1 MKFLRDLLASRV
13 SRATDALLRGDGSDA
28 QGGTPLAANDGR
40 STSGQDFVQPSDADA
55 GRRGTSAL
63 DVQAWAPS
71 LVSSMGAA
79 DAQQT
84 LASAPWQAACTARHD
99 DYRSIASAL
108 PLDSLVAARVGAQL
122 WAARK
127 LPPGKSLHVLSVTT
141 GKLLA
146 VLDTRSLK
154 LAVRKD
160 VVSHDLDLLSTQTM
174 PAAAAAKPSGFYDDH
189 LWDMI
194 WQYGLHDPDALGEM
208 PKEVAYHPLQL
219 RRLPAVTPE
228 LLQPRHT
235 TLLRLLMKDSL
246 SFAQLLDQ
254 TKTPGHQL
262 CQDIAALVLTRSV
275 RPV

>member
-13 SRATDALLRGDGSDA
+13 SHATDAHGSI
-28 QGGTPLAANDGR
+28 PLAANDRR
-40 STSGQDFVQPSDADA
+40 STSGQDIVHPTGSDT
-55 GRRGTSAL
+55 GRHRAPAH

-84 LASAPWQAACTARHD
+84 LASAPWHTACAARHD
-99 DYRSIASAL
+99 AYRGIEAAL
-108 PLDSLVAARVGAQL
+108 PLDCLVAARVGAQL

-127 LPPGKSLHVLSVTT
+127 LPPGKSLHVVSVTS

-160 VVSHDLDLLSTQTM
+160 LASHDLGLLSTQTM

-208 PKEVAYHPLQL
+208 PKEVAYQPLQL
-219 RRLPAVTPE
+219 RQLPAVTPE

-246 SFAQLLDQ
+246 SFAQLLEL